1 MAGARSGQRRAEKKA
16 VLRGIK
22 RLAERLKKAF
32 PHLSIMLLLD
42 GMFA

>member
-1 MAGARSGQRRAEKKA
+1 MAGSGSVQRRAEEKA

-32 PHLSIMLLLD
+32 PQYLMTLIMP
-42 GMFA
+42 GSV